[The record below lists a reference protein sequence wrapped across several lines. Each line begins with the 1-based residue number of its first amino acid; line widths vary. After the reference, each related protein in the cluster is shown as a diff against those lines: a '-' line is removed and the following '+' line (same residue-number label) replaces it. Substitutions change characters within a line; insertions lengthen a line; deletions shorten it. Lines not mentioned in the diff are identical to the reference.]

1 MFSTNYDGGKFQ
13 MTNYKPQ
20 GDWIFLEKMDYQ
32 KEQTTDA
39 GVIFTAAAVLDTVYI
54 EARILEMGPGL
65 PLPTGDVPE
74 VDYKVGDKILYDARS
89 RKDIYKE
96 YDMIHRSDII
106 AIVEGE
112 D

>member
-1 MFSTNYDGGKFQ
+1 

-65 PLPTGDVPE
+65 PLPTGDVPP

-89 RKDIYKE
+89 RKDIYKG
-96 YDMIHRSDII
+96 YDMIHRPDVI